1 MSVDMVI
8 CKRCNSYFSTEDGKF
23 RVVKGETRI
32 TCPDCGSL
40 RVYDAEM
47 CPVCFEMKPK
57 GEACPHCRKEVENLF
72 TQARLCGF
80 HEYVFNSYYT
90 VACRQLAN
98 GSFFIRVFNN
108 GENYSNLVVCE
119 IHIPDENKK
128 IKSAIK
134 EILQNVKEN

>member
-32 TCPDCGSL
+32 ACPDCGSL
-40 RVYDAEM
+40 RIYDAEM

-134 EILQNVKEN
+134 EILRNVKES